1 MQNSGKTCGQK
12 PAIPVCRVFIQKASL
27 FGPIVMNPIR
37 LRLVV
42 FLFASTLAF
51 AQQNQNQQDQA
62 RPLYPA
68 PGNSADAQAQE
79 KSAEMPVFRVNV
91 YARSTRAVNY
101 RNQGGS
107 TTVDMKGT
115 NLMPEVSGKAKVDG
129 KAGRLAIHVDLDHM
143 QPPITV
149 GAQYLTYVLW
159 AITPEGRAVNL
170 GEIVPNKDGKDSIS
184 VTTDLQA
191 FALVVTAE
199 PYFAVTHPSEQVVAE
214 NQILPNT
221 KGFAEAVDAK
231 FDVLEGREYTVDV
244 PANQLPSAQA
254 SPNVPLD
261 LLEARNAVAIAK
273 AAGAQQ
279 YADSSLMKAED
290 MLQRAEDYYQ
300 RKQGKT
306 PIGTA
311 ARGATELAEDAR
323 VLSLRKQEQ
332 NREEAARRANE
343 EAKAKAQQAAQAAEQ
358 AEQQAQSQA
367 NADAQRRAEAERAQ
381 AQAELQRDQ
390 ALAQQ
395 QQALAAAEVAQQAA
409 EDAERQKQE
418 ALEQQQQAQLEA
430 QQAQQQAQQS
440 QQQAQQAQQQAQQA
454 EQEKEQMR
462 TRLMAQL
469 NQVLQTRDTARGLIV
484 SMPDV
489 LFAFDKY
496 DLKPEARE
504 RLAKISGI
512 LLAYPGLKLEVEGH
526 TDSIGSDEYN
536 DALSEK
542 RADSVR
548 SYLIS
553 SGVSPDSIRAVGLG
567 KADPVADNS
576 TAEGRQMNRRVDI
589 IVSGDA
595 IGTQIGTPGI
605 EPYSGGQNPQ

>member
-1 MQNSGKTCGQK
+1 
-12 PAIPVCRVFIQKASL
+12 
-27 FGPIVMNPIR
+27 MNPIR
-37 LRLVV
+37 FALIAS
-42 FLFASTLAF
+42 LFVSSFVF
-51 AQQNQNQQDQA
+51 AQQNQA
-62 RPLYPA
+62 PPLYPA
-68 PGNSADAQAQE
+68 PGNPADAQAQQTQQRN
-79 KSAEMPVFRVNV
+79 ADMPVFRVNV
-91 YARSTRAVNY
+91 YARSARAVNY

-115 NLMPEVSGKAKVDG
+115 DLMPEVTGKAKVDG

-143 QPPITV
+143 QPPIKL

-159 AITPEGRAVNL
+159 AVTPDGRAVNL
-170 GEIVPNKDGKDSIS
+170 GEIVPGKDGKDSTS

-191 FALVVTAE
+191 FALIVTAE
-199 PYFAVTHPSEQVVAE
+199 PYFAVTHPSEKVVAE
-214 NQILPNT
+214 NHILPTT
-221 KGFAEAVDAK
+221 KGFAETVNAN

-244 PANQLPSAQA
+244 PADQLPSAQA

-290 MLQRAEDYYQ
+290 MLQRAENYYE
-300 RKQGKT
+300 RKQGRT

-332 NREEAARRANE
+332 AREQAAQRANQ
-343 EAKAKAQQAAQAAEQ
+343 EAQAKAQQEAQAAQQ
-358 AEQQAQSQA
+358 AEQQAQAQA
-367 NADAQRRAEAERAQ
+367 NEDARRRAEAEQAQ
-381 AQAELQRDQ
+381 AQAQLQKDQ

-395 QQALAAAEVAQQAA
+395 QQALAAAEAAQQAA
-409 EDAERQKQE
+409 DDALRQKQE
-418 ALEQQQQAQLEA
+418 AQEQQQQAQLQAQQAQQLA
-430 QQAQQQAQQS
+430 QQAQQQS
-440 QQQAQQAQQQAQQA
+440 RQAQQQAQQA
-454 EQEKEQMR
+454 EQEKQAAIQQREQMR
-462 TRLMAQL
+462 ARLMAQL

-496 DLKPEARE
+496 DLKPDARE

-526 TDSIGSDEYN
+526 TDNIGSDEYN

-553 SGVSPDSIRAVGLG
+553 SGVPPDSIRAVGLG

-589 IVSGDA
+589 IVSGDV

-605 EPYSGGQNPQ
+605 QPDNGNPNP